1 MWFISW
7 LPWTLWALGSSV
19 AAYLGYAHE
28 RDKPVEDPGEIGAY
42 IEFVYEP
49 AAAPEPEPEPVKVVE
64 PEPVPPPE
72 PTPEPEPAPEPVPP
86 PEPEKVVEP
95 EPPPTPPVEPA
106 PPEPPKVGLAQHSE
120 IQLIRI
126 TGTGR
131 NRREARDLVAKV
143 VEQLIA
149 QGVEASRIDIDP
161 NVNFGRPKVTVRV
174 VKVRIEETKP

>member
-49 AAAPEPEPEPVKVVE
+49 AAAPEPEPEPVMVV
-64 PEPVPPPE
+64 
-72 PTPEPEPAPEPVPP
+72 APEPVPP
-86 PEPEKVVEP
+86 PEPAPAPEPEKVAEP
-95 EPPPTPPVEPA
+95 EPPPPPPPPVEPA
-106 PPEPPKVGLAQHSE
+106 PPEPPKVGLAQHTE

>member
-1 MWFISW
+1 MQTE
-7 LPWTLWALGSSV
+7 PEPV
-19 AAYLGYAHE
+19 AVTE
-28 RDKPVEDPGEIGAY
+28 VPGEIGAY
-42 IEFVYEP
+42 IEFYVEE
-49 AAAPEPEPEPVKVVE
+49 APKEPEPEPV
-64 PEPVPPPE
+64 PEPVA
-72 PTPEPEPAPEPVPP
+72 PEPEPAPEPT
-86 PEPEKVVEP
+86 PEVVP
-95 EPPPTPPVEPA
+95 EPPPEVVPEPPPVVPEVVPEP
-106 PPEPPKVGLAQHSE
+106 PPEPKVGLAQHTE

-149 QGVEASRIDIDP
+149 QGVEAARIDIDP